1 VRRIQAIA
9 ADPVLVC
16 EQQRLRREFGLRA
29 DIVGLG
35 VDCLDYTK
43 GIPERFD
50 ALDRVFTRRPELRG
64 RLTFIQIGVPS
75 RSNLRSYSAIES
87 EIDRKVREVNERHG
101 IPGLSS
107 PVYYHKAALELP
119 SLVALYRL
127 AHFCIV
133 SSLHDGMNLSRKN
146 SSRLATRTT
155 CWC

>member
-1 VRRIQAIA
+1 M
-9 ADPVLVC
+9 C

-101 IPGLSS
+101 IPGLSP